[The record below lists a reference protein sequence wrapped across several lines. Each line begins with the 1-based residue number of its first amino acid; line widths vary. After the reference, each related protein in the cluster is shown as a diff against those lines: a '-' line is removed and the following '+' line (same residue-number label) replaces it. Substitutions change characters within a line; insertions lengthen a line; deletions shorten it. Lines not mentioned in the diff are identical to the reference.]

1 MRQLPDVG
9 LVVGIFLVAHARHDH
24 DPLAVEH
31 RHVHVADNERM
42 RLDVMAYALNRLP
55 PKYVATQ
62 RGHVYTRVQELRQQ
76 FRTDIV
82 VELTKALQLV
92 MANPNR

>member
-1 MRQLPDVG
+1 MSEGNVK
-9 LVVGIFLVAHARHDH
+9 LVNYMEE
-24 DPLAVEH
+24 AVQSILDEMLKEEAY
-31 RHVHVADNERM
+31 VHVADNERM

-62 RGHVYTRVQELRQQ
+62 RGHIYTRVQELRQQ

-92 MANPNR
+92 LANPNR